1 MTNAPATATIPATDR
16 WHTACADAD
25 QADAIQARLH
35 AQLAA
40 RYRTRADDGADAE
53 RVLVRFAAANG
64 GTRWVHAQLLARY
77 ADGTARVRLLEGAD
91 RRMAHVHQRSVAP
104 LSAASAPAAELP
116 CITALAA

>member
-1 MTNAPATATIPATDR
+1 MTNATATATTPAADR
-16 WHTACADAD
+16 WHTACADAA

-53 RVLVRFAAANG
+53 RVLVRFASTNG

-91 RRMAHVHQRSVAP
+91 RRIANVHQTSLRAID
-104 LSAASAPAAELP
+104 AAATAA
-116 CITALAA
+116 IDHRAA